1 MKRVTINKN
10 EVGLVVKNKAIVRV
24 LNEGKHWVG
33 FGERADIYN
42 MSNPFQ
48 VTHDLDVLLQL
59 PTFTEL
65 VEVVEVGDNE
75 IALQYVNN
83 NFKGVLAAG
92 RHVFWK
98 GLNSLRFD
106 IYDTSTLEI
115 PKSIN
120 RELYERVPFSYY
132 VRQFKVEPTEIGLL
146 FVDGAF
152 VKELKAGTYFFW
164 KNTTTIQVSKV
175 DLRLTSMDVVGQEIL
190 TKEKAQVRINFAI
203 QYKVM
208 DVMKALLENKNY
220 DQLLYAEMQFALREY
235 IGNMTLDAL
244 MENKGSIS
252 EYVIEATKSKVAQL
266 GVTLMSAGV
275 KDIILP
281 GEIRKIM
288 NEVLMAEKKAQANII
303 TRREETASTR
313 SLLNTAKMLE
323 ENAMLYKLKEMEYV
337 EKIAEKVNAISV
349 SGNGQ
354 IVDQLKQLFVK

>member
-1 MKRVTINKN
+1 MYGIKLNDKTMKRVTINKN
-10 EVGLVVKNKAIVRV
+10 EVGLVVKNKAVVRV

-48 VTHDLDVLLQL
+48 VAQDLDVLLQL

-83 NFKGVLAAG
+83 KGVLAAG
-92 RHVFWK
+92 RHIFWK

-120 RELYERVPFSYY
+120 CELYERVPFSYY

-190 TKEKAQVRINFAI
+190 TKDKAQVRINFAI

-208 DVMKALLENKNY
+208 DVMKALLENRNY
-220 DQLLYAEMQFALREY
+220 DQ
-235 IGNMTLDAL
+235 
-244 MENKGSIS
+244 
-252 EYVIEATKSKVAQL
+252 
-266 GVTLMSAGV
+266 
-275 KDIILP
+275 
-281 GEIRKIM
+281 
-288 NEVLMAEKKAQANII
+288 
-303 TRREETASTR
+303 
-313 SLLNTAKMLE
+313 
-323 ENAMLYKLKEMEYV
+323 
-337 EKIAEKVNAISV
+337 
-349 SGNGQ
+349 
-354 IVDQLKQLFVK
+354 

>member
-1 MKRVTINKN
+1 
-10 EVGLVVKNKAIVRV
+10 
-24 LNEGKHWVG
+24 
-33 FGERADIYN
+33 
-42 MSNPFQ
+42 
-48 VTHDLDVLLQL
+48 
-59 PTFTEL
+59 
-65 VEVVEVGDNE
+65 
-75 IALQYVNN
+75 NN

-98 GLNSLRFD
+98 GLNTLRFD

-120 RELYERVPFSYY
+120 RQLYERVPFSYY

-146 FVDGAF
+146 FVDGVF
-152 VKELKAGTYFFW
+152 VKEVKPGTYFFW
-164 KNTTTIQVSKV
+164 KNTTTIQLSKV

-190 TKEKAQVRINFAI
+190 TKDKAQVRINFAI
-203 QYKVM
+203 QYKVT
-208 DVMKALLENKNY
+208 DVMKAILENKNF

-252 EYVIEATKSKVAQL
+252 EYVIEATKAQIAQL

>member
-1 MKRVTINKN
+1 M
-10 EVGLVVKNKAIVRV
+10 
-24 LNEGKHWVG
+24 
-33 FGERADIYN
+33 
-42 MSNPFQ
+42 
-48 VTHDLDVLLQL
+48 
-59 PTFTEL
+59 
-65 VEVVEVGDNE
+65 
-75 IALQYVNN
+75 
-83 NFKGVLAAG
+83 
-92 RHVFWK
+92 
-98 GLNSLRFD
+98 
-106 IYDTSTLEI
+106 
-115 PKSIN
+115 
-120 RELYERVPFSYY
+120 YERVPFSYY

-146 FVDGAF
+146 FVDGVF
-152 VKELKAGTYFFW
+152 VKEVKPGTYFFW
-164 KNTTTIQVSKV
+164 KNTTTIQLSKV

-190 TKEKAQVRINFAI
+190 TKDKAQVRINFAI
-203 QYKVM
+203 QYKVT
-208 DVMKALLENKNY
+208 DVMKAILENKNF

-244 MENKGSIS
+244 MEYKGSIS
-252 EYVIEATKSKVAQL
+252 EYVIEATKAQVAQL

>member
-1 MKRVTINKN
+1 
-10 EVGLVVKNKAIVRV
+10 
-24 LNEGKHWVG
+24 
-33 FGERADIYN
+33 
-42 MSNPFQ
+42 
-48 VTHDLDVLLQL
+48 
-59 PTFTEL
+59 
-65 VEVVEVGDNE
+65 
-75 IALQYVNN
+75 
-83 NFKGVLAAG
+83 
-92 RHVFWK
+92 
-98 GLNSLRFD
+98 
-106 IYDTSTLEI
+106 
-115 PKSIN
+115 
-120 RELYERVPFSYY
+120 
-132 VRQFKVEPTEIGLL
+132 
-146 FVDGAF
+146 
-152 VKELKAGTYFFW
+152 
-164 KNTTTIQVSKV
+164 
-175 DLRLTSMDVVGQEIL
+175 
-190 TKEKAQVRINFAI
+190 
-203 QYKVM
+203 
-208 DVMKALLENKNY
+208 
-220 DQLLYAEMQFALREY
+220 MQFALREY

-252 EYVIEATKSKVAQL
+252 EYVIEATKTQIAQL